1 MSISPPHTG
10 AGSRTQ
16 ERAELVARVQELVE
30 EGQLARAARLLRS
43 AGICEV
49 TPQLL
54 DQLRRKHPSRT
65 HSVPEVLEGV
75 FPAATVSL
83 EETFRHIRRRYSAP
97 GRTGRRGEYLTALT
111 RRFSDAR
118 ARLVMPLYDE
128 FGSAAASAQLPRWFY
143 AAWGTS
149 WVCPLVK
156 PVPEGQVPPA
166 QPDARPIAIG
176 EQDLRAIL
184 GQLVQDA
191 TYPRGVG
198 SFGTG
203 PGVVWSAGCGVSI
216 VIFGMRLLL
225 EQHPDWV
232 IVRIDL
238 RNAFNEVSRAVMLRR
253 FSEVRGLSH
262 LVPLL
267 HLLYGPESALVI
279 GDAMV
284 LVCATL
290 TGARDRRHLACRH
303 LARRRLARRRLARS
317 PAPRSSAPRSSA
329 PRSAVP
335 RSAVPRPESPRA
347 PVGQITRPGNRGAW
361 ASSVCAAWPCEPGD
375 HGSHACLGART
386 ARQDPGSRVQPA
398 APQAGGPTRGR

>member
-1 MSISPPHTG
+1 M
-10 AGSRTQ
+10 
-16 ERAELVARVQELVE
+16 ARVQELVE

-191 TYPRGVG
+191 TPAVLDHLAPVQVSCGVQG
-198 SFGTG
+198 
-203 PGVVWSAGCGVSI
+203 GVSI
-216 VIFGMRLLL
+216 V
-225 EQHPDWV
+225 
-232 IVRIDL
+232 
-238 RNAFNEVSRAVMLRR
+238 N
-253 FSEVRGLSH
+253 
-262 LVPLL
+262 
-267 HLLYGPESALVI
+267 SA
-279 GDAMV
+279 
-284 LVCATL
+284 
-290 TGARDRRHLACRH
+290 
-303 LARRRLARRRLARS
+303 
-317 PAPRSSAPRSSA
+317 
-329 PRSAVP
+329 
-335 RSAVPRPESPRA
+335 
-347 PVGQITRPGNRGAW
+347 
-361 ASSVCAAWPCEPGD
+361 
-375 HGSHACLGART
+375 
-386 ARQDPGSRVQPA
+386 
-398 APQAGGPTRGR
+398 